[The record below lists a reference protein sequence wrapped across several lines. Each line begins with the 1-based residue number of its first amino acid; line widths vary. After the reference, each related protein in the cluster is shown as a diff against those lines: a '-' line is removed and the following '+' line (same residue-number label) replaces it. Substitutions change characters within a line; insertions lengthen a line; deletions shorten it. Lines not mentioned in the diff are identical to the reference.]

1 MKNFVMYNASEISY
15 YYHMGKSKS
24 LETGDPNEKLASQ
37 GKLSNA
43 KLASQGIA
51 AYQRAMGKDTNSG
64 DGGFIK
70 TEQSAEKNIASKE
83 KAAKKITAKGQ
94 SPKANSSREMTA
106 SKFRRAAMFMV
117 LIGSDEASKIL
128 ARLEPKLVEAISKEI
143 VTIKGISPEEAEAV
157 LEEFRSLLSPT
168 YGYSGTSSG
177 GTEEARRILYAAF
190 GPEKGEE
197 MLLRAV
203 PGAAESPFDFLEDF
217 SGEQL
222 AMLFKDESPAACAM
236 VFSRLPSKLSA
247 AVLAIATPERKLEI
261 AKRIARLGES
271 PPEVI
276 ERTAAALKEKARNL
290 GRQNSGIEIDGK
302 NILAAILKHSDT
314 AFGGRLLDDLE
325 ESDPSLGKDLKERIY
340 TLEDVCSAM
349 DRPIQEKLKD
359 MDDRDIALLIRGKS
373 EAFTQKIL
381 GNITRTRAQLVM
393 DESLIMG
400 PVARVETEAAAREF
414 LTWFRQNR
422 EEGRIMLLSDEDVL
436 V

>member
-1 MKNFVMYNASEISY
+1 MKNFVMYNAPEISY

-24 LETGDPNEKLASQ
+24 PETGNSNEKLASQ
-37 GKLSNA
+37 GKPTSNA

-51 AYQRAMGKDTNSG
+51 AYQKAMGKDTDSG
-64 DGGFIK
+64 GGGFIK
-70 TEQSAEKNIASKE
+70 TEQSAGKDKPFNKKTSKDTQE
-83 KAAKKITAKGQ
+83 V
-94 SPKANSSREMTA
+94 PA

-128 ARLEPKLVEAISKEI
+128 SRLEPKLVEAISKEI
-143 VTIKGISPEEAEAV
+143 VTVKGISPEEAEAV
-157 LEEFRSLLSPT
+157 LEEFRSLLSPS
-168 YGYSGTSSG
+168 YGYSGSSSG
-177 GTEEARRILYAAF
+177 GKEEARRILYAAF

-197 MLLRAV
+197 MLLKAV
-203 PGAAESPFDFLEDF
+203 PDAPENPFDFLKDF
-217 SGEQL
+217 SGEQIV
-222 AMLFKDESPAACAM
+222 MLFKDESPAACAM
-236 VFSRLPSKLSA
+236 VFSRLPSTLSA
-247 AVLAIATPERKLEI
+247 SALAKTTPERKLEI
-261 AKRIARLGES
+261 VKRIARLGES

-276 ERTAAALKEKARNL
+276 ERTAAAIREKARHL

-302 NILAAILKHSDT
+302 NVLAAILKHSDV
-314 AFGGRLLDDLE
+314 AFGGRLLEDLE
-325 ESDPSLGKDLKERIY
+325 ERDPSLGKELKDRIY

-381 GNITRTRAQLVM
+381 GNVTRTRAQLVM
-393 DESLIMG
+393 DESEIMG

-414 LTWFRQNR
+414 LAWFRQNR
-422 EEGRIMLLSDEDVL
+422 EEGRIMLLSDEDVF